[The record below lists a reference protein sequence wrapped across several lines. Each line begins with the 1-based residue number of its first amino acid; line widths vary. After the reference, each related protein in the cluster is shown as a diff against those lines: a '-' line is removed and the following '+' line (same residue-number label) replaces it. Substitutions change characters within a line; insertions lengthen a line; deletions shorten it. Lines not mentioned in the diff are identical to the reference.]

1 MAAQKL
7 NAAPNPPPALIGV
20 IPRAIGSSS
29 GYKNVERATIYTDTK
44 LHASGCSRLQPAGRR
59 LLRTSR
65 FTRR

>member
-7 NAAPNPPPALIGV
+7 NTAPNPAPALIGV

-29 GYKNVERATIYTDTK
+29 GYKNVERPTIYTDTK